1 MTRINSQFAPL
12 SYGTSSCGAR
22 RADGAS
28 QIHEVT
34 EACVNNSLPQTNAAP
49 RGAQASCLQI
59 TEKIKAKT
67 RRL

>member
-1 MTRINSQFAPL
+1 MVQAPVERVEL
-12 SYGTSSCGAR
+12 KVR
-22 RADGAS
+22 RKFN
-28 QIHEVT
+28 ELT